1 MGREQKRKL
10 LRVFYVALA
19 ILLLAGVLLILR
31 PPCPILQGTGYYCGA
46 CGVTRMA
53 EELLAGHVGRAFRE
67 NPYMFFVLPLGAAY
81 LVGEGVLYVRGR
93 RPLYKRRWMLP
104 LLVVVIA
111 VGMVFTVLRN
121 LPGFEALRPV

>member
-1 MGREQKRKL
+1 
-10 LRVFYVALA
+10 
-19 ILLLAGVLLILR
+19 
-31 PPCPILQGTGYYCGA
+31 
-46 CGVTRMA
+46 
-53 EELLAGHVGRAFRE
+53 
-67 NPYMFFVLPLGAAY
+67 MFFVLPVGAAY

-93 RPLYKRRWMLP
+93 RPLYTRRWMLP

>member
-10 LRVFYVALA
+10 LRVFFVALA

-93 RPLYKRRWMLP
+93 RP
-104 LLVVVIA
+104 
-111 VGMVFTVLRN
+111 
-121 LPGFEALRPV
+121 

>member
-1 MGREQKRKL
+1 MKGETGKRL
-10 LRVFYVALA
+10 LRVTA
-19 ILLLAGVLLILR
+19 VLLGLCVLAVVLYFLR
-31 PPCPILQGTGYYCGA
+31 PSCWILQSTGYYCGA
-46 CGVTRMA
+46 CGVTRMV
-53 EELLAGHVGRAFRE
+53 EQLLAGHVGRAFRE

-81 LVGEGVLYVRGR
+81 LVGEGVLYVRWR
-93 RPLYKRRWMLP
+93 MPLYKRRWMLP

>member
-1 MGREQKRKL
+1 MG
-10 LRVFYVALA
+10 
-19 ILLLAGVLLILR
+19 
-31 PPCPILQGTGYYCGA
+31 
-46 CGVTRMA
+46 
-53 EELLAGHVGRAFRE
+53 
-67 NPYMFFVLPLGAAY
+67 
-81 LVGEGVLYVRGR
+81 GR